1 MFQINLYLETNKL
14 FPLLQ
19 SAYRKHHSTET
30 ALLRVLDGILMSLD
44 HREDVVLVMLDLSAA
59 FDTLDHEI
67 LISRLGS
74 YFGFSDTVLRWFS
87 SYLSGRTQSVIKG
100 KTTSNPHPVDFGVP
114 QGSILGPVLLTLY
127 VAPLQDIVAAY
138 NLNSMF
144 YADDS
149 QLYIAIKLNDQS
161 SALVTLQ
168 NCVNA
173 VIICCFVTLEK
184 PKLSNLLLALFE
196 TLSFLNFHLVT
207 RQLNCL
213 IK

>member
-74 YFGFSDTVLRWFS
+74 YWIRYCTTVTVVF
-87 SYLSGRTQSVIKG
+87 
-100 KTTSNPHPVDFGVP
+100 
-114 QGSILGPVLLTLY
+114 ILLKWAHAIY
-127 VAPLQDIVAAY
+127 HHRE
-138 NLNSMF
+138 N
-144 YADDS
+144 
-149 QLYIAIKLNDQS
+149 YI
-161 SALVTLQ
+161 
-168 NCVNA
+168 
-173 VIICCFVTLEK
+173 
-184 PKLSNLLLALFE
+184 
-196 TLSFLNFHLVT
+196 
-207 RQLNCL
+207 
-213 IK
+213 